1 MFGVLLVQAY
11 GNEIRFIQ
19 LTLRLN
25 SKRIILMYININA
38 YKLFNKQLY

>member
-25 SKRIILMYININA
+25 SKIILMYININA